1 MSDLPILNIS
11 TILNIAINN
20 DSELYE
26 LYKNKVEEH
35 NHNVLNN
42 ECPDSG
48 FDLFIPKQHTFN
60 NYKHAD
66 GIWKPLFVDLNVK
79 ATMIENNKCVG
90 FQIYPRSSISK
101 TPLMLANQVGIID
114 SGYRGSL
121 IAAFRSFQEEYT
133 IEKHT
138 RLVQVCHPTLK
149 PFIVKII
156 NENEFSETQR
166 GSGGFGSTGN

>member
-1 MSDLPILNIS
+1 
-11 TILNIAINN
+11 
-20 DSELYE
+20 
-26 LYKNKVEEH
+26 
-35 NHNVLNN
+35 
-42 ECPDSG
+42 
-48 FDLFIPKQHTFN
+48 
-60 NYKHAD
+60 
-66 GIWKPLFVDLNVK
+66 
-79 ATMIENNKCVG
+79 
-90 FQIYPRSSISK
+90 
-101 TPLMLANQVGIID
+101 MLANQVGIID

-121 IAAFRSFQEEYT
+121 IAAFRSFQEGYT